1 MRNIYSSID
10 IGTDTIKLVTLEAFH
25 DKYNVLAAT
34 QPAPGHCFAMFILR
48 FSGGG
53 DKQPPSSVIS
63 PLQYPQSPCLPSLTG
78 NTERQAAAPFH
89 PYESRQSDAELT
101 E

>member
-34 QPAPGHCFAMFILR
+34 TIESAGVRQGLIYDANLISGVIKKLLKIHESKLGTKVDKVLAIVPSNDLR
-48 FSGGG
+48 I
-53 DKQPPSSVIS
+53 DISSIDNENNNS
-63 PLQYPQSPCLPSLTG
+63 EKL
-78 NTERQAAAPFH
+78 
-89 PYESRQSDAELT
+89 
-101 E
+101 